1 MSVCIPMRRQNVF
14 TQEGYQSVK
23 AVPFDFPIVGY
34 GNGIV
39 NTLRIW
45 DAEPVE
51 CFQLDSFDKGRL
63 PEGGRAGEPG
73 T

>member
-1 MSVCIPMRRQNVF
+1 MDENGRTIF
-14 TQEGYQSVK
+14 KQEGYQSVQ
-23 AVPFDFPIVGY
+23 AVPYDMPIVGY

-51 CFQLDSFDKGRL
+51 CFSLDSFDKGITRR
-63 PEGGRAGEPG
+63 P
-73 T
+73 

>member
-1 MSVCIPMRRQNVF
+1 MYYR
-14 TQEGYQSVK
+14 E
-23 AVPFDFPIVGY
+23 GY

-51 CFQLDSFDKGRL
+51 YFQLESFDKGITRR
-63 PEGGRAGEPG
+63 P
-73 T
+73 